1 MKVLLTVSVDAYPV
15 ENYAVGVY
23 PVENYPVDA
32 YPVDQSTGYPNSNH
46 LKMVKKITGF
56 EPV

>member
-1 MKVLLTVSVDAYPV
+1 M
-15 ENYAVGVY
+15 
-23 PVENYPVDA
+23 YPVDTHPEDTYPEDTYPVDTYPVDT
-32 YPVDQSTGYPNSNH
+32 YPVDQSTGYLSSNH